1 MIYISAISMPIDLY
15 HCNQLIVKRIT
26 YRLNLNENK
35 GRDTSCYE
43 ETKIGYLLSMSR
55 TTIKSWIRKWIL
67 LACRDGASSKV
78 WWRRRESNPRPRL

>member
-1 MIYISAISMPIDLY
+1 MPIDLY

-55 TTIKSWIRKWIL
+55 TTIKSWIRK
-67 LACRDGASSKV
+67 
-78 WWRRRESNPRPRL
+78 